1 MNSSVMDKKVKFL
14 IPQIQNLFDPKIP
27 MNFGQKL
34 MGQYIFSS
42 QKKLDRQH
50 EKIGLADK
58 KGYTCTCFFQNTY
71 NMLR

>member
-1 MNSSVMDKKVKFL
+1 
-14 IPQIQNLFDPKIP
+14 
-27 MNFGQKL
+27 

-50 EKIGLADK
+50 EKLGLADK